1 VADMSAGPRG
11 IREETVQ
18 EKTGRSSQDWYAL
31 LDAWGAASKGHPA
44 IARYLEQEHGVSA
57 WWAQTLTVRYEYARG
72 LRQELTAPQELL
84 DALARNPA
92 AQAAFDRLS
101 RSQQRE
107 HIEQVARAKKPET
120 RARRVEK
127 IVQQLLQG

>member
-1 VADMSAGPRG
+1 MAEKPGGSRG
-11 IREETVQ
+11 ISEETIQ
-18 EKTGRSSQDWYAL
+18 LKTGRSSEEWYAL
-31 LDAWGAASKGHPA
+31 LDQWGATQKGHPA

-72 LRQELTAPQELL
+72 LRQQVTMPDELR
-84 DALARNPA
+84 DALAQNPA

-107 HIEQVARAKKPET
+107 HMEHVATAKKPET
-120 RARRVEK
+120 RARRVEQA
-127 IVQQLLQG
+127 IERLLQG